1 MLIEWPGFGETI
13 EHVGQVMDAAGVAV
27 TVAGVAVAVVLY
39 ARRSTEPGADP
50 YVSLRRRLAR
60 SILLGLEFLVAAD
73 IIRTVAV
80 RPSFR
85 GVGILAVI
93 VAVRSF
99 LSWELEREIEG
110 RLPWQRRTAD
120 QPPRE

>member
-1 MLIEWPGFGETI
+1 MAIEWPSFAQII
-13 EHVGQVMDAAGVAV
+13 ERAGQVLDAAGVVA
-27 TVAGVAVAVVLY
+27 TMAGVVVAVVLY
-39 ARRSTEPGADP
+39 ARRNTEPGATA
-50 YVSLRRRLAR
+50 YVTVRRRLAR

-80 RPSFR
+80 EPSFR

-110 RLPWQRRTAD
+110 RMPWQKRPTERSGS
-120 QPPRE
+120 E